1 MLKLC
6 VRADV
11 AYRAFLDR
19 LKGVLKDRAGTTV
32 SEYALVLALVSV
44 AVIVVLTNLGG
55 ALETKIQAVID
66 KLEAVPVNP

>member
-6 VRADV
+6 VRADLALRGV
-11 AYRAFLDR
+11 LDR
-19 LKGVLKDRAGTTV
+19 LKGVLRDRAGTTV

-55 ALETKIQAVID
+55 ALEEKISEVITKIQG
-66 KLEAVPVNP
+66 VPTNP